1 MVGQEIDIMPIF
13 SLCALDIIFG
23 NYFFIDEFYYKVV
36 QWKSSWDYDLDPTF
50 AFKAGVQHFWF
61 PDPYTASLCLLK

>member
-23 NYFFIDEFYYKVV
+23 NYFFMDECYYKVV
-36 QWKSSWDYDLDPTF
+36 QWKSSWDDDLDPTF
-50 AFKAGVQHFWF
+50 AFKAGVQHFLF
-61 PDPYTASLCLLK
+61 PDLYTASLCLLK